1 MTNETKG
8 MLWGLCGVIAFS
20 LTLPLTR
27 AIVDLFDPVFIASG
41 RVVIAAIAAGFWLI
55 ITKQA
60 KPTVPQL
67 KQLAVVASGI
77 TFGFPIFSSIAM
89 QSLPASHG
97 GVVLGILPI
106 ATAIVAA
113 VVYRERP
120 SIAFWLASLAGSVLV
135 VFYSLLQGGGHFQ
148 AGDIALLI
156 AAISVSISYAF
167 GATLSRELGGLQV
180 VSWAVVLSAPILLI
194 IALLTMPKEISEVK
208 LWDWA
213 SFLYLALVSQWLSFL
228 FWNKGLALGGI
239 ARVSQTQLLQPF
251 ITIVFAIILLGEHLE
266 LLTVVFAVL
275 VAAIVAFSRRL
286 KVT

>member
-8 MLWGLCGVIAFS
+8 MLWGLGGVIAFS

-41 RVVIAAIAAGFWLI
+41 RVVVAAIAAGLWLML
-55 ITKQA
+55 TKQA
-60 KPTVPQL
+60 KPTLAQL
-67 KQLAVVASGI
+67 KQLVVVASGI

-89 QSLPASHG
+89 KSLPASHG
-97 GVVLGILPI
+97 GVVLGILPV

-113 VVYRERP
+113 VVYKERP
-120 SIAFWLASLAGSVLV
+120 SIAFWLASLVGSLLV
-135 VFYSLLQGGGHFQ
+135 IVYSLLQGGGHFQ
-148 AGDIALLI
+148 VGDLALLI

-180 VSWAVVLSAPILLI
+180 VSWAVVLSAPILLV
-194 IALLTMPKEISEVK
+194 IALFTLPAEISEVQF
-208 LWDWA
+208 WDWA

-228 FWNKGLALGGI
+228 FWNRGLALGGI

-251 ITIVFAIILLGEHLE
+251 MTILFSIILLGEYLD
-266 LLTVVFAVL
+266 LITVVFAGL
-275 VAAIVAFSRRL
+275 VAVIVTLSRKL
-286 KVT
+286 KVS